1 MDLMLEEITQCEHG
15 HPQNSFSAVLQEVD
29 RKLLIDAYNGFTATN
44 VMCNIVLQQ
53 GGSTA
58 FIQFQE
64 KLVHPCNDGCKCVCH
79 SRSTTWRRSPLA
91 FRYAIGLFSLHYN
104 GVRLQQPACNSVN
117 CRNFSFK
124 TFTIIYCLPRW
135 LLVAAAQVIMQSGL
149 FGLTNMDLTLQRRT
163 QKFTENSIYRLAE
176 NGTSKVL
183 RKQ

>member
-1 MDLMLEEITQCEHG
+1 
-15 HPQNSFSAVLQEVD
+15 
-29 RKLLIDAYNGFTATN
+29 
-44 VMCNIVLQQ
+44 MCL
-53 GGSTA
+53 SLT
-58 FIQFQE
+58 
-64 KLVHPCNDGCKCVCH
+64 L
-79 SRSTTWRRSPLA
+79 TTWRRSPLA

-104 GVRLQQPACNSVN
+104 GVRLQQPACNSVH

-124 TFTIIYCLPRW
+124 TFKIIYCLPRW